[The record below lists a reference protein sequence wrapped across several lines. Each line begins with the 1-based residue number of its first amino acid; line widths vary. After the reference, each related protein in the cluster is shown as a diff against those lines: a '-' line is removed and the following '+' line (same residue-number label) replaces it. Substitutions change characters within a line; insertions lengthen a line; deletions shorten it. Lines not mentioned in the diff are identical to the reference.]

1 MQVLH
6 VYKDYPPVIGGIENH
21 LRLLAE
27 HQARRGLDVTV
38 LVTSPERE
46 TSERRENGVR
56 VIRAGRFAELLSTP
70 LSLSLFTRLRGLTPD
85 VTHLQFPYPPGDLA
99 QLLFGRS
106 RATVVTYQSDIV
118 RQRLAGW
125 AYRPLQA
132 LLLARAD
139 RIIATSPNYPHS
151 SPALH
156 HVRHK
161 CAVVP
166 MGIETAAWG
175 RADAAEVLAIRRR
188 FPGPLVLFV
197 GRLRYY
203 KGLEYLIRAMAS
215 VDASLVVV
223 GEGRLRAELEH
234 QALRGGAAERIFFLG
249 DMPQDLLPAY
259 YAAADLLVLPSSHRS
274 EAYGLVLLEA
284 MACGTPVISTELSTG
299 TSFVNLSGETGLVVP
314 PRDPQALA
322 DAIRTCLADPAARAR
337 MGERGRRRVE
347 DEFRV
352 ERMVERVIG
361 VYEDALRAKPGARRE
376 SPAARVVADGF
387 TPTDVERALLLGVLY
402 SDLFEYPLRED
413 ELHGALVGC
422 AASPEQLEAALV
434 ALRGRFLARLDGHVT
449 WLGREHLVGL
459 RRAREDAAPARWEQA
474 RRYARWLRRVPF
486 VRLVAVCGSQAR
498 DNAPPEADLDFFC
511 ISAPRRLWLVQVM
524 AMLLRRMAARG
535 GVEICPNYF
544 LAEDALALS
553 ARDLYSAHEVLQ
565 VVPLRGRAAW
575 EAFRASNAWSTDF
588 LPGFDAASRATRLDD
603 EPAPAWTRRLERLLA
618 GRAGD
623 LLDRVVHR
631 VLLGYY
637 AVRLGRHG
645 FGRQALSQAYR
656 RDRQT
661 VVGGGYAGVVAT
673 AYRRRVRERLPAEA
687 VPDSLLERL
696 FPASSDMTAPVG
708 VTRLYGRLLRE
719 GYRVEGDVGAPRA
732 SAAARCHEEGAA

>member
-46 TSERRENGVR
+46 TSERVENGVR
-56 VIRAGRFAELLSTP
+56 VIRAGRLAELLSTP
-70 LSLSLFTRLRGLTPD
+70 LSLSLFTRLRRLAPD

-99 QLLFGRS
+99 HLLFGRS

-125 AYRPLQA
+125 AYRPLQRR
-132 LLLARAD
+132 LLARAD

-151 SPALH
+151 SQALR

-175 RADAAEVLAIRRR
+175 RADSAEVDAIRRR

-203 KGLEYLIRAMAS
+203 KGLEYLIHAMTS
-215 VDASLVVV
+215 VGASLVVV

-259 YAAADLLVLPSSHRS
+259 YAAADVLVLPSSHRS

-314 PRDPQALA
+314 PRDPEALA
-322 DAIRTCLADPAARAR
+322 DAIRACLADPVARAR
-337 MGERGRRRVE
+337 MGERGRRRVA
-347 DEFRV
+347 DEFQV

-361 VYEDALRAKPGARRE
+361 VYEDALRSKPGAR
-376 SPAARVVADGF
+376 AAVPVAAVPRPPDG
-387 TPTDVERALLLGVLY
+387 PELDALQRGLLLGVLY
-402 SDLFEYPLRED
+402 ADLFEYPLRDD
-413 ELHGALVGC
+413 ELRGALVGV
-422 AASPEQLEAALV
+422 AATQAEVEAALP
-434 ALRGRFLARLDGHVT
+434 ALLGRFLARHDGHVT

-459 RRAREDAAPARWEQA
+459 RRAREAVAPPRWEQA
-474 RRYARWLRRVPF
+474 CRYARALRRVPF

-511 ISAPRRLWLVQVM
+511 VAAPRRLWLVQVL
-524 AMLLRRMAARG
+524 AMLLRRLVGRG

-544 LAEDALALS
+544 LTADALALR
-553 ARDLYSAHEVLQ
+553 ARDLYRAHEVLQ
-565 VVPLRGRAAW
+565 IVPLRGRALW
-575 EAFRASNAWSTDF
+575 EQFRAENAWCAEF
-588 LPGFDAASRATRLDD
+588 LPCFETQARGARLLD
-603 EPAPAWTRRLERLLA
+603 EPAPRFTLWLERLL
-618 GRAGD
+618 GGMAGD
-623 LLDRVVHR
+623 LLDRALHR
-631 VLLGYY
+631 ALLGYY
-637 AVRLGRHG
+637 ALRLGRLG
-645 FGRQALSQAYR
+645 FGRQALGQAYR

-661 VVGGGYAGVVAT
+661 VVGGGYASVVAN
-673 AYRRRVRERLPAEA
+673 AYRRRVRERLPASA
-687 VPDSLLERL
+687 VPDELLARL
-696 FPASSDMTAPVG
+696 FPAPPDTPPPPG

-719 GYRVEGDVGAPRA
+719 SYRAEGEPEACGER
-732 SAAARCHEEGAA
+732 R